1 MKRPKDNFDL
11 LKEEFEIRFK
21 KKWDTNPNLYIKYY
35 QARVLDAILLHLTSK
50 SAEEK
55 LKEEEEEQRRIGRLK
70 KIFTHQVKA

>member
-35 QARVLDAILLHLTSK
+35 QARVLDAILLHLTTK
-50 SAEEK
+50 DAEEK
-55 LKEEEEEQRRIGRLK
+55 VNEEEGRRQLGRLK

>member
-35 QARVLDAILLHLTSK
+35 QARVLDAILLHLTTK
-50 SAEEK
+50 DVEEK
-55 LKEEEEEQRRIGRLK
+55 VNEEENRRQMGRLK